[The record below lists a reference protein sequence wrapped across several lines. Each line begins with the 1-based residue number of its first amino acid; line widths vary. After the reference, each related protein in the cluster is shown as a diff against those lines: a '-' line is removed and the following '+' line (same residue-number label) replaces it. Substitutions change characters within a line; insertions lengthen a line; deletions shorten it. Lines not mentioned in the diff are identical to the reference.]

1 MRTLLLL
8 SLAGAWCAADLHAA
22 ETATGKVSI
31 GVWNNQLL
39 VTAPASDARTLP
51 GGDQRMTVDWR
62 DVTLGEA
69 TAALRTMTHLNV
81 VCLPGIEDQRLTL
94 TVKDMP
100 LTNVVTWMAT
110 LAGVHTSYQR
120 EALVFSPTAIEGESV
135 TRMYDVSDLIAPL
148 QNFPGPDLSIPE
160 PGGSGAQISGPAEP
174 ATAATNP
181 EELAEFLR
189 RQVHAE

>member
-31 GVWNNQLL
+31 GVWNNQLI

-69 TAALRTMTHLNV
+69 SAALRTMTNLNV

-94 TVKDMP
+94 TVKNMP

-110 LAGVHTSYQR
+110 LTGVHTSYQR
-120 EALVFSPTAIEGESV
+120 EALVFSPTVIEGESV

-148 QNFPGPDLSIPE
+148 QNFPGRDLSIPE
-160 PGGSGAQISGPAEP
+160 PGGNGAKISAPAEP
-174 ATAATNP
+174 ATPTTNP
-181 EELAEFLR
+181 EELADFLR